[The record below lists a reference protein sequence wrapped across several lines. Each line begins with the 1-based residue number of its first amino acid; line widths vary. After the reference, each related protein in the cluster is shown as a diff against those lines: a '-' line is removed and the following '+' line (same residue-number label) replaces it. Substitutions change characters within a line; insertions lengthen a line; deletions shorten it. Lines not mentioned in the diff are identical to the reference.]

1 MFQKQFLVV
10 DKAHLK
16 LKLFVWK
23 KDRVLTSVW
32 SRSLSSFAGVG
43 TSSDSGIR

>member
-10 DKAHLK
+10 ERDH

-32 SRSLSSFAGVG
+32 SRSLSSFAGVA